1 MAYNEKTDSILILRI
16 LLPAILAL
24 GLGACATTQPL
35 RTSEAV
41 TVLPSAE
48 LPPPQGS
55 DLFSQDRPYL
65 VGPFD
70 KLKIDV
76 FGIPELSERIVQV
89 DAGGRASFP
98 LAGSFQA
105 AGLTPNQI
113 AEELTRRLAGNY
125 IRDPQVTVNLE
136 ETVSQVVTVDGQVVR
151 PGLYPV
157 VGRMTLMRAVA
168 TAGGTGEFARLDDVV
183 VFRTVAGQRYAALYN
198 LRAIR
203 RAAYAD
209 PEIFA
214 NDIVVVGDSQ
224 ARRLFRDVLQATPLL
239 LTPIVALIQNSGN

>member
-1 MAYNEKTDSILILRI
+1 MFRVLFT
-16 LLPAILAL
+16 AILAL
-24 GLGACATTQPL
+24 GLGACVSTPPL
-35 RTSEAV
+35 RTSESV
-41 TVLPSAE
+41 TVVPNTA
-48 LPPPQGS
+48 LPPPQGG
-55 DLFSQDRPYL
+55 DLYSQDRPYL
-65 VGPFD
+65 IGPFD
-70 KLKIDV
+70 KIRIDV
-76 FGIPELSERIVQV
+76 FGIPELSERIIQV

-105 AGLTPNQI
+105 AGLTPNQV
-113 AEELTRRLAGNY
+113 AEELTRRLSGNY

-168 TAGGTGEFARLDDVV
+168 TAGGAGEFARLDDVV

-203 RAAYAD
+203 RGAYSD

-224 ARRLFRDVLQATPLL
+224 ARRLFRDILQASPLIT
-239 LTPIVALIQNSGN
+239 TPIVALLQTTGN

>member
-1 MAYNEKTDSILILRI
+1 MDFSLMFRV
-16 LLPAILAL
+16 LLTAILAL
-24 GLGACATTQPL
+24 GLGACVSTPPL
-35 RTSEAV
+35 QTSESV
-41 TVLPSAE
+41 TVVPNTA
-48 LPPPQGS
+48 LPPPQGR
-55 DLFSQDRPYL
+55 DLYSQDRPYL

-70 KLKIDV
+70 KIRIDV

-113 AEELTRRLAGNY
+113 AEELTRRLSGNY

-157 VGRMTLMRAVA
+157 IGRMTLMRTVA
-168 TAGGTGEFARLDDVV
+168 TAGGAGEFARLDDVV

-203 RAAYAD
+203 RGAYTD

-224 ARRLFRDVLQATPLL
+224 ARRLFRDILQASPLIT
-239 LTPIVALIQNSGN
+239 TPIVALLQTTGN

>member
-1 MAYNEKTDSILILRI
+1 MFRV

-24 GLGACATTQPL
+24 GLGACVSTPPL
-35 RTSEAV
+35 RSSEAV
-41 TVLPSAE
+41 TVVANTE
-48 LPPPQGS
+48 LPPPHGT
-55 DLFSQDRPYL
+55 DLYAQDRPYL
-65 VGPFD
+65 IGPFD
-70 KLKIDV
+70 KIRIDV

-105 AGLTPNQI
+105 AGLTPNQV
-113 AEELTRRLAGNY
+113 AEELTRRLSGNY

-168 TAGGTGEFARLDDVV
+168 TAGGVGEFARLDDVV
-183 VFRTVAGQRYAALYN
+183 VFRTVGGQRFAALYN

-203 RAAYAD
+203 RGGYAD

-224 ARRLFRDVLQATPLL
+224 ARRIFRDILQASPLIT
-239 LTPIVALIQNSGN
+239 TPIVALLQTTGNGN